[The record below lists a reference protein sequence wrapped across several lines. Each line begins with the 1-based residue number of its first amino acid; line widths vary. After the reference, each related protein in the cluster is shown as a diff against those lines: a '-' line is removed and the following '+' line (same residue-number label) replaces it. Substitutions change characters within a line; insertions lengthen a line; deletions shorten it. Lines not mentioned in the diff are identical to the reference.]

1 MTKIFHCIHE
11 WPRGQ
16 VLCTVILIYGSH
28 RAVFILVI
36 CLLVWISVVNSG
48 STAPSSFPHE
58 LQIISLCRCLCHEG
72 DCPQKSLTAAHVTPP
87 SNRHTPTPI
96 FAICHPAV
104 VNTCLGDIS
113 SSLSFPLRSVDKKLL
128 FLVYSVFVN

>member
-1 MTKIFHCIHE
+1 MATWPSPLHCYIDI
-11 WPRGQ
+11 W
-16 VLCTVILIYGSH
+16 VIQSSLHPCYLSFG
-28 RAVFILVI
+28 V
-36 CLLVWISVVNSG
+36 ISVVNSG

>member
-1 MTKIFHCIHE
+1 MATWPSPLHCYIDIWVTQSSLH
-11 WPRGQ
+11 PCYLSFG
-16 VLCTVILIYGSH
+16 V
-28 RAVFILVI
+28 
-36 CLLVWISVVNSG
+36 ISVVNSG

-72 DCPQKSLTAAHVTPP
+72 DCPQKSLTAAHVTPPP

>member
-1 MTKIFHCIHE
+1 MATWPSPLHCYIDI
-11 WPRGQ
+11 W
-16 VLCTVILIYGSH
+16 VIQSGLHPCYLSFG
-28 RAVFILVI
+28 V
-36 CLLVWISVVNSG
+36 ISVVNSG

-58 LQIISLCRCLCHEG
+58 LPGQIISLCRCLCHEG
-72 DCPQKSLTAAHVTPP
+72 DCPQKALTVAHVNTPP
-87 SNRHTPTPI
+87 PAPLNRHTPTPI

-113 SSLSFPLRSVDKKLL
+113 SSLSFALRSVDKKLL